1 MVLKSK
7 KCVGKC
13 YVLKDIEM
21 HIDFKMHKYIYK

>member
-7 KCVGKC
+7 KCAMC
-13 YVLKDIEM
+13 LKDIEM